1 MRRRERAPRLVVVAF
16 LLAALSAAG
25 FATAYVLNLGNVA
38 LGGFLGGAFALL
50 AVGFARWSSLIDEQ
64 EPEFVEE
71 RAVGPAPDEQYAA
84 FRRALTEQPIPRSG
98 VLWGALATATAAI
111 GGAMLFPL
119 RSLLPSM
126 SENPDYELSHTSW
139 RSGLRVVTEEGVPV
153 RAGDLVTGGMLT
165 VFPEGVDPEVHV
177 DSATLLLRLDPAT
190 LRLPADRAAWTVDGV
205 VAYSK
210 LCTHAGCP
218 VGLFTDT
225 DSRLMC
231 PCHHSVFNAADGAQP
246 VQGPA
251 PRPLPQLPLGT
262 DAQGYLISR
271 GDFSGPVAAG
281 WWGY

>member
-1 MRRRERAPRLVVVAF
+1 MRRRERAPRLVVVTF
-16 LLAALSAAG
+16 LLGALCAAG
-25 FATAYVLNLGNVA
+25 FATAYVLDLGNVA
-38 LGGFLGGAFALL
+38 FGGFLGGAFVFLAL
-50 AVGFARWSSLIDEQ
+50 GFARWSSLIEEQ
-64 EPEFVEE
+64 EPDFVEE
-71 RAVGPAPDEQYAA
+71 RAVGPAPEEQYAA
-84 FRRALTEQPIPRSG
+84 FRRALTEQPIPRSR

-119 RSLLPSM
+119 RSLLPAM

-139 RSGLRVVTEEGVPV
+139 GAGLRVVTEEGVPV
-153 RAGDLVTGGMLT
+153 RAADLVMGGVLT

-177 DSATLLLRLDPAT
+177 DTATLLLRLDPAS
-190 LRLPADRAAWTVDGV
+190 LQLPADRAGWTVDGV
-205 VAYSK
+205 IAYSK

-218 VGLFTDT
+218 VGLFSDT
-225 DSRLMC
+225 DSQLLC
-231 PCHHSVFNAADGAQP
+231 PCHHSVFNALDGARP

-251 PRPLPQLPLGT
+251 PHPLPQLPLGT